1 MHSAAYREKRQA
13 LRHDCVATIQWSP
26 MSQSTV
32 YTARILNFSPS
43 GLYLETD
50 ESLKSGTTI
59 WLRVNQCLTRGTA
72 ADCPEC
78 LPSTAVADTKWC
90 RALPEKSGCRYG
102 VGLKYL
108 FPMI

>member
-1 MHSAAYREKRQA
+1 
-13 LRHDCVATIQWSP
+13 

-32 YTARILNFSPS
+32 YAARILNFSPS

-59 WLRVNQCLTRGTA
+59 WLRVNHCLTGGTA

-78 LPSTAVADTKWC
+78 LPSTAVADTKW
-90 RALPEKSGCRYG
+90 RSDRVFLSPFPSGHCEE
-102 VGLKYL
+102 V
-108 FPMI
+108 I